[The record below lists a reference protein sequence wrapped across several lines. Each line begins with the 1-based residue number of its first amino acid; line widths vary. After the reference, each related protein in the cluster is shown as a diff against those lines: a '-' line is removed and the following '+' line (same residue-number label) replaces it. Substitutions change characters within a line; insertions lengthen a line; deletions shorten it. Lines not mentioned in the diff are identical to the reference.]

1 MAGSPLHRL
10 QIAWREVVQ
19 DLWSRRSAL
28 EGLSPE
34 EARIV
39 GVLAEHPEYR
49 AFWEDL
55 DHVSE
60 EANEHGV
67 NPYLHAQVHSM
78 VESQIALDHPREVRH
93 GLDRLL
99 RGGLS
104 RHEAIHRI
112 GEVLVRSMRPPGPGA
127 PPFDPARYRQA
138 LKTLAP

>member
-1 MAGSPLHRL
+1 MEGSPLHRL

-19 DLWSRRSAL
+19 DLWRRREAL
-28 EGLSPE
+28 RGLSPE

-39 GVLAEHPEYR
+39 GVLAEHPEYA
-49 AFWEDL
+49 AFWEDPGQVTEQAS
-55 DHVSE
+55 D
-60 EANEHGV
+60 NGV
-67 NPYLHAQVHSM
+67 NPYLHAQIHSM

-99 RGGLS
+99 RAGLS

-112 GEVLVRSMRPPGPGA
+112 GEILVRSMRPPGPGS
-127 PPFDPARYRQA
+127 PPFDPGRYRQD